1 MAKDGTRQPVNLPV
15 FCARTAAIAQVAIY
29 IPLRL
34 TTIVKMVGTLITL
47 HQLAM
52 ALMQPKGRRG
62 RNAAQVTTLIAAL
75 TMLAL
80 FALRATTAT
89 QMVMAF
95 TLRLLEGTVD
105 NHTIVRLA
113 PLLQL
118 LVLPT
123 TV

>member
-1 MAKDGTRQPVNLPV
+1 MEKDGTRQPVNLPV
-15 FCARTAAIAQVAIY
+15 FCARTAAIAQVANY

-52 ALMQPKGRRG
+52 ALMQPKRRRG

-75 TMLAL
+75 TMLAP

-95 TLRLLEGTVD
+95 TLRLLEGTAD